1 MDEIEVKVLNIDKEE
16 IQKRLVKIGATLLKD
31 EEQTNIRFDTEDK
44 YLKNKYK
51 GYLRIRITK
60 NNLTGETINT
70 LTLKKNISR
79 DEFRVNE
86 ELETEIL
93 NVSEAVKILEA
104 LKYYPKVPG
113 KKQRI
118 SYVYEG
124 ILFEIDE
131 WDKDIYPRPY
141 LEIEVTKKSDL
152 ERAIELLNIDRKN
165 ITAKSIDELIKE
177 K

>member
-1 MDEIEVKVLNIDKEE
+1 MNEIEVKVLNIDKEE
-16 IQKRLVKIGATLLKD
+16 IQKKLVKIGATLIKD

-51 GYLRIRITK
+51 GYLRVRITK
-60 NNLTGETINT
+60 NNLTGEIINT
-70 LTLKKNISR
+70 MTLKKNISR

-86 ELETEIL
+86 ELETQIL
-93 NVSEAVKILEA
+93 DVDEAIKILEA
-104 LKYYPKVPG
+104 LKYYPKAPG
-113 KKQRI
+113 KKRRI
-118 SYVYEG
+118 SYIYEG

-141 LEIEVTKKSDL
+141 LEIEVTKENDL
-152 ERAIELLNIDRKN
+152 ERAIDLLNIDRRN
-165 ITAKSIDELIKE
+165 ITAKSIEELIKE